1 MASTKVPNEIF
12 KVLTDF
18 IHPFD
23 LIAFVTTCKTIHTL
37 AASRLKEHRQLQH
50 KYQAISI
57 VERSRPTSAFHYCH
71 AFDVMLAIER
81 NPWLVCY
88 LQDAEFWPTDHGHRA
103 NPGTDWLANHFF
115 NVDTGNNLG
124 NLVRKPVELLE
135 VVGLTNDEKSH
146 WRTALD
152 MGDHSASFAVLLTLL
167 PNLRKLTLR
176 GCDLCKKWLD
186 PVFRVA
192 NSGGSVKPIL
202 TGLEEVFI
210 APLGNNFVPDDGEN
224 PQVLEELVL
233 IPSVRTLTAHV
244 LGNHPYVCPATKN
257 SDDHRVSHIQEVS
270 ITYSGMTA
278 TALAELVKPM
288 VDLRRL
294 DYYVGWSWDGE
305 WHEQPNGVAQY
316 KLDFDSQV
324 GTLLENRGLI
334 WKVGILDKSKDYG
347 IENCLTQ
354 NVKIRRPEMAHEIE
368 LIDEKDFVDVHEHA
382 EG

>member
-1 MASTKVPNEIF
+1 MASSKLPNEIL
-12 KVLTDF
+12 KALTEF
-18 IHPFD
+18 VPPFD
-23 LIAFVTTCKTIHTL
+23 LIAFVTTCKTIHIF
-37 AASRLKEHRQLQH
+37 AAGRLKDHRELRDR
-50 KYQAISI
+50 YQAVRVINGGGGGPGI
-57 VERSRPTSAFHYCH
+57 HYRH
-71 AFDVMLAIER
+71 AFDVMLDIER

-176 GCDLCKKWLD
+176 ACDVCKKWLD

-202 TGLEEVFI
+202 TRLEGVFI
-210 APLGNNFVPDDGEN
+210 APLGNIFDPEDGEN

-257 SDDHRVSHIQEVS
+257 PDDHRVSHIQEVS

-294 DYYVGWSWDGE
+294 DYYVGWPWDGE
-305 WHEQPNGVAQY
+305 WHEEPNGVAQY
-316 KLDFDSQV
+316 KFDFDSQV

-334 WKVGILDKSKDYG
+334 WKVGVLDKSKDYG
-347 IENCLTQ
+347 IENYLTQ
-354 NVKIRRPEMAHEIE
+354 NVKIRTPEMAHEIE
-368 LIDEKDFVDVHEHA
+368 LIDEKDFVDVHANE